1 MRELQ
6 KTFYPDPV
14 DFRVREEE
22 NAMSEMQE
30 PQSQTA
36 DILISDGDVEE
47 KLTCP
52 MELRD
57 LLVSERTDSVLD
69 TVKERRTSD

>member
-30 PQSQTA
+30 SQSQAA
-36 DILISDGDVEE
+36 DILISNGDVEE

-57 LLVSERTDSVLD
+57 PLLSEKADGVLD
-69 TVKERRTSD
+69 TVKERLTSD

>member
-1 MRELQ
+1 
-6 KTFYPDPV
+6 
-14 DFRVREEE
+14 
-22 NAMSEMQE
+22 MSEMQE
-30 PQSQTA
+30 PQSQAA
-36 DILISDGDVEE
+36 DILISNGDVEE

-69 TVKERRTSD
+69 TVKERLTSD

>member
-6 KTFYPDPV
+6 KTFYPDPL

-36 DILISDGDVEE
+36 DILLSDGDVEE

-52 MELRD
+52 MEL
-57 LLVSERTDSVLD
+57 
-69 TVKERRTSD
+69 

>member
-6 KTFYPDPV
+6 KTVYPDPV

-22 NAMSEMQE
+22 DGMSEMQK
-30 PQSQTA
+30 PQGQAA
-36 DILISDGDVEE
+36 DLLLPNGDVEE

-52 MELRD
+52 MKRRG
-57 LLVSERTDSVLD
+57 LLARERMDSVLD
-69 TVKERRTSD
+69 TVKGKLTSG